1 VCLCSA
7 LAQERKLTCHR
18 LGFHQY
24 VDEVIIGSPYFISE
38 DMISSLNISVVVHGD
53 DPIELMADER
63 DPYCIPKERGLY
75 TEVPHTEGINTETVL
90 KRIITRRLQY
100 VSISCLSFLSC
111 SLAELIALA
120 AFRFESS
127 NAKKKEKNSKISPA
141 PVPTEVLANY

>member
-1 VCLCSA
+1 M
-7 LAQERKLTCHR
+7 
-18 LGFHQY
+18 GFHQY

-100 VSISCLSFLSC
+100 VSTSTSTYLLLILSLL
-111 SLAELIALA
+111 LAC
-120 AFRFESS
+120 
-127 NAKKKEKNSKISPA
+127 
-141 PVPTEVLANY
+141 